1 MGVDKPRKL
10 VYTDRMNLTNLTRSP
25 VLAFVKGFLK
35 KPVPVAP
42 VDPIGSTEEDA
53 TRTIYVSVYEG
64 YRTRLLFRTKVKCPV
79 SAAPARI
86 AARVAMIKAIPDRAR
101 IWMTDDTDR
110 AQNWQYRY
118 RMIRHT
124 DGAFHARLIDPRTR

>member
-1 MGVDKPRKL
+1 
-10 VYTDRMNLTNLTRSP
+10 MNLTNLNRSP
-25 VLAFVKGFLK
+25 LLAFVKGFFK
-35 KPVPVAP
+35 KPAPVAP
-42 VDPIGSTEEDA
+42 VDPISATPEDA
-53 TRTIYVSVYEG
+53 TRTIYLTAYDG
-64 YRTRLLFRTKVKCPV
+64 YRNRILFRTFVKCPV

-86 AARVAMIKAIPDRAR
+86 AARVATIKRIPDRAR
-101 IWMTDDTDR
+101 IWMTDDSDR